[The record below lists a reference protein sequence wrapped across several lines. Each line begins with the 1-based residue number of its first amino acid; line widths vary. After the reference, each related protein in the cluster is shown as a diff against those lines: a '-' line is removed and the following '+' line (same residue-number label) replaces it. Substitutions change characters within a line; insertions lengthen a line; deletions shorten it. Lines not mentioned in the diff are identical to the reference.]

1 MPEMFDPPHPDSS
14 LASAKGLAT
23 PEEYAEQFAS
33 NLSVS
38 SKSISQVIR
47 GEAPI
52 TPELAVKFTSAIS
65 GPDSAMWLRMQATYD
80 DWQRKHHNPQEL

>member
-1 MPEMFDPPHPDSS
+1 MPEMFDPPHPGSS
-14 LASAKGLAT
+14 LASARDALNLS
-23 PEEYAEQFAS
+23 AEQFAS

-38 SKSISQVIR
+38 SKSISQLIR

>member
-1 MPEMFDPPHPDSS
+1 MPEMFDPPHPGSS
-14 LASAKGLAT
+14 LASALDALNLS
-23 PEEYAEQFAS
+23 AEQFAS

-52 TPELAVKFTSAIS
+52 TPVCYFRT
-65 GPDSAMWLRMQATYD
+65 
-80 DWQRKHHNPQEL
+80 

>member
-1 MPEMFDPPHPDSS
+1 MPEMFDPPHPGSS
-14 LASAKGLAT
+14 LASARDALNLS
-23 PEEYAEQFAS
+23 AEQFAS

-80 DWQRKHHNPQEL
+80 DWQRKHHNLQEF

>member
-1 MPEMFDPPHPDSS
+1 MPEMFDPPHPGSS
-14 LASAKGLAT
+14 LASALD
-23 PEEYAEQFAS
+23 AS

-47 GEAPI
+47 GEVPI

>member
-1 MPEMFDPPHPDSS
+1 MPEMFDPPHPGSI
-14 LASAKGLAT
+14 LASALDALNLS
-23 PEEYAEQFAS
+23 AEQFAS

-47 GEAPI
+47 SEAPV

-80 DWQRKHHNPQEL
+80 NWQRKQRDSQDH

>member
-1 MPEMFDPPHPDSS
+1 MPEMFDPPHPGSS
-14 LASAKGLAT
+14 LASALDALNLS
-23 PEEYAEQFAS
+23 AEQFAS

-65 GPDSAMWLRMQATYD
+65 GPDSCLLYTSDAAD
-80 DWQRKHHNPQEL
+80 D